1 MIGHIR
7 SAKRVAGGG
16 RCTRAVSPHGAGTV
30 AIIGKSHRVI
40 RPIMRLLQQLRAT
53 LWVPDPPERRRPIR
67 WVFHAGRIGDRLID
81 DVYKGRLNL
90 YAMSLVYTTLLSIVP
105 VLAVS
110 FSVLKAFGVHNQLE
124 PTLLTFLAPLGA
136 KGVEITRQVI
146 EFVDN
151 IKVGVLGAL
160 GLGFLIYT
168 VISLMQKVEEAFNY
182 IWRTRAERTL
192 SRRFSDYLSVILV
205 GPVLV
210 FTALGITGSAMN
222 TDIAQWLATHEPA
235 KTLIG
240 VAGRLVPFVL
250 IVAAFTFIYKLI
262 PYTRVTLKA
271 AFAGAVVAGLLW
283 ESAGLAFASFIA
295 ASTRYTAIY
304 SSFAIGI
311 LAIIWLYL
319 AWLILLVGCR
329 IAFYQQHPEH
339 LWLRDAGTKLSP
351 RGIESLA
358 LQVMIHIGRHF
369 KHGDGAMDVHALVGA
384 TGSTQP
390 VLERVLA
397 GLEADR
403 LLFAV
408 EEAESGYVPGAPLDR
423 ITAEDIF
430 KAVRGEWHL
439 APDSPVDEL
448 VEDVMRGFESSL
460 EKRLRLQSLDELVS
474 KVDASTEALRAS
486 G

>member
-1 MIGHIR
+1 
-7 SAKRVAGGG
+7 
-16 RCTRAVSPHGAGTV
+16 
-30 AIIGKSHRVI
+30 
-40 RPIMRLLQQLRAT
+40 MRLLQDLQNT
-53 LWVPDPPERRRPIR
+53 LWGPAQPERRRLLR
-67 WVFHAGRIGDRLID
+67 WVFQAGRVADRLID
-81 DVYKGRLNL
+81 DIYKGHLNL

-136 KGVEITRQVI
+136 KGVEITQQVI
-146 EFVDN
+146 GFVDN
-151 IKVGVLGAL
+151 IRVGVLGAL

-182 IWRTRAERTL
+182 IWKTRGERTL

-222 TDIAQWLATHEPA
+222 TEAMQWLAAHEPA
-235 KTLIG
+235 KTLIV
-240 VAGRLVPFVL
+240 VAGRLVPFLL
-250 IVAAFTFIYKLI
+250 IVAAFTFVYKLT

-271 AFAGAVVAGLLW
+271 AFTGAVVAGLLW

-304 SSFAIGI
+304 SGFAIGI

-339 LWLRDAGTKLSP
+339 LWLRDADTGMSP
-351 RGIESLA
+351 RQIEALA
-358 LQVMIHIGRHF
+358 LRAMIHIGRRF
-369 KHGDGAMDVHALVGA
+369 RHGEGMMDIHSLVGE
-384 TGSTQP
+384 TGTTQP
-390 VLERVLA
+390 MLERILA
-397 GLEADR
+397 GLEANR
-403 LLFAV
+403 LIVPV
-408 EEAESGYVPGAPLDR
+408 EHPEPAYLPGAPLDR
-423 ITAEDIF
+423 ITTEDIL
-430 KAVRGEWHL
+430 KAVRGDMRS
-439 APDSPVDEL
+439 AMPDSSIDEL
-448 VEDVMRGFESSL
+448 VEYVLQGFESSL
-460 EKRLRLQSLDELVS
+460 EKRLRQQTLDDLVS
-474 KVDASTEALRAS
+474 QADSNDDALRAS